1 MRKIDKIFL
10 NVLSF
15 LHLQCKGD
23 IMNIILMGLP
33 GAGKGT
39 QAEKIVATYNI
50 HIFQLAI
57 CSVQQCNKE
66 QN

>member
-39 QAEKIVATYNI
+39 QAEKLLLLITF
-50 HIFQLAI
+50 HIFQLET
-57 CSVQQCNKE
+57 CSVLQCNKE
-66 QN
+66 LN